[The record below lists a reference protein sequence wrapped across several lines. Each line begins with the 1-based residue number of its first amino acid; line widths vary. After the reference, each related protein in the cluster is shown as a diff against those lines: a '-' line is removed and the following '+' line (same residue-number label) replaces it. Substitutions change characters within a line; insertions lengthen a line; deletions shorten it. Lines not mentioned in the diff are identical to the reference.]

1 MEIPDHG
8 LYGLDGPVSLAV
20 QRSAPGHWLL
30 RAPSDDPL
38 LPPVVLVAAVDA
50 PDYAGA
56 ARTVIAMRSY
66 PPLRRPET
74 RAEYSNVDW
83 RSRLLECARLLD
95 ICRRLIIATPRDS
108 TCKRTR

>member
-1 MEIPDHG
+1 MRESAPFMEIPDHG

-38 LPPVVLVAAVDA
+38 LPPVVLVAAVEA
-50 PDYAGA
+50 PDYARA

-74 RAEYSNVDW
+74 RAEYGNVDW
-83 RSRLLECARLLD
+83 RTFGLHKTSISLLPLCN
-95 ICRRLIIATPRDS
+95 
-108 TCKRTR
+108 